1 MKPIRVLVERG
12 GEPESVHQVYGCVV
26 HRNKG
31 HSFSFGDPGHTSFWR
46 SSMKPFQAVRATE
59 EGMFDKLGLG
69 VEALALACA
78 SHHGTARH
86 LEIVRTILS
95 AAGVDE
101 EKLACGAHR
110 PMDKK
115 AARVL
120 DEAGQLPRRIHNN
133 CSGKHAAM
141 LAFSRFQGWP
151 LEGYHHRTHPLQRA
165 IREELARW
173 LEPDPDA
180 LMWGSDGCGVPTP
193 ALSLKEMA
201 RAYSRFGSSGEV
213 GPRKIIEAMTTDP
226 TLVSGDTA
234 FSANIMLATQGRILG
249 KEGAEGVF
257 CLTCPND
264 GWGASFKVI
273 DGAMRAIGPAVVHG
287 LVGLDLLGGADMN
300 WLGHFREPE
309 IENTRGELVGRL
321 RVVSELG

>member
-1 MKPIRVLVERG
+1 MNPIQVLVERG

-26 HRNKG
+26 HRSEK
-31 HSFSFGDPGHTSFWR
+31 HSFFFGDTDHTAFWR
-46 SSMKPFQAVRATE
+46 SSMKPFQAVRAVE
-59 EGMFDKLGLG
+59 EGVFEELGLG
-69 VEALALACA
+69 TEALALACS
-78 SHHGTARH
+78 SHHGTVRH
-86 LEIVRTILS
+86 LKIVRTILN

-120 DEAGQLPRRIHNN
+120 DEAGRLPKRIHNN

-151 LEGYHHRTHPLQRA
+151 LEGYHQQSHPLQHA

-173 LEPDPDA
+173 IEPDPDA
-180 LMWGSDGCGVPTP
+180 LVWGSDGCGVPTP
-193 ALSLKEMA
+193 VLSLEEMA
-201 RAYSRFGSSGEV
+201 QAYARFGSSAEV
-213 GPRKIIEAMTTDP
+213 GSRKIIKAMTVDP
-226 TLVSGDTA
+226 TLISGDAA
-234 FSANIMLATQGRILG
+234 FSANIMLATRGRILG

-257 CLTCPND
+257 CLTCPED
-264 GWGASFKVI
+264 GWGAAFKVA

-287 LVGLDLLGGADMN
+287 LLRLDLLAGLDVDR
-300 WLGHFREPE
+300 LRRFREPE
-309 IENTRGELVGRL
+309 IENTRGEWVGRL
-321 RVVSELG
+321 RVVSELD

>member
-1 MKPIRVLVERG
+1 
-12 GEPESVHQVYGCVV
+12 
-26 HRNKG
+26 
-31 HSFSFGDPGHTSFWR
+31 
-46 SSMKPFQAVRATE
+46 MKPFQAVRVAE
-59 EGMFDKLGLG
+59 EGVFAELGLG

-86 LEIVRTILS
+86 LKIVRTILT

-120 DEAGQLPRRIHNN
+120 DEAGHLPRRIHNN

-151 LEGYHHRTHPLQRA
+151 LEGYHQRSHPLQHA

-173 LEPDPDA
+173 IDPDPDA
-180 LMWGSDGCGVPTP
+180 LVWGSDGCGVPTP
-193 ALSLKEMA
+193 ALSLEEMA

-213 GPRKIIEAMTTDP
+213 GSGRIIKAMTADP

-234 FSANIMLATQGRILG
+234 FSANIMLATRGRILG

-257 CLTCPND
+257 CLACPDD
-264 GWGASFKVI
+264 GWGAAFKVL

-287 LVGLDLLGGADMN
+287 LAGLALLGGSDMDR
-300 WLGHFREPE
+300 LGRFREPE